1 MGACWAPSK
10 KTARQ
15 CASDYAGR
23 VGGKGRWTWVM
34 GEDVKADRLVM
45 IGSTELTCME
55 EAEDEMH

>member
-1 MGACWAPSK
+1 
-10 KTARQ
+10 
-15 CASDYAGR
+15 
-23 VGGKGRWTWVM
+23 M